1 MKACRVHHFGPL
13 RHYLLADFRH
23 RGSRQESD
31 HLVATARVAQAVFSS
46 WYGGACRAL
55 FREGAELKP
64 VASSPIGGSFT
75 NAPLGHCRVRINSRE
90 LRR

>member
-55 FREGAELKP
+55 FREGAETQ
-64 VASSPIGGSFT
+64 ASSLKSHRRVVHQRTP
-75 NAPLGHCRVRINSRE
+75 GHCRVRINSRE

>member
-1 MKACRVHHFGPL
+1 MAKPP
-13 RHYLLADFRH
+13 YDLLARRFPASRVSSGI
-23 RGSRQESD
+23 GS
-31 HLVATARVAQAVFSS
+31 LVATVAQAVFSS